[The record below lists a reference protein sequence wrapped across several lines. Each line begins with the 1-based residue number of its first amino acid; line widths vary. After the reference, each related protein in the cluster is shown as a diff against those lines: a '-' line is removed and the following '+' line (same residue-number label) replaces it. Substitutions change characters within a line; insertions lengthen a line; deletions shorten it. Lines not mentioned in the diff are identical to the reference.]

1 MTHGSTLATPALD
14 SVEGSRQCRG
24 PRTSYVWHE
33 WTSRPYDVRCG
44 LRRCVTPTS
53 IGYLDDRTTAEED
66 TVFELVLTIV
76 VLLAVAAAI
85 LLFERPRAEQIERDL
100 HEQAADRRDAA
111 AATPDPEQGPETED
125 RPDDPR

>member
-1 MTHGSTLATPALD
+1 MCDADTHRVPGRD
-14 SVEGSRQCRG
+14 D
-24 PRTSYVWHE
+24 
-33 WTSRPYDVRCG
+33 DV
-44 LRRCVTPTS
+44 
-53 IGYLDDRTTAEED
+53 EED
-66 TVFELVLTIV
+66 TVIERVLPIV

-111 AATPDPEQGPETED
+111 AATPDPEQSPETED

>member
-1 MTHGSTLATPALD
+1 MCDADTHRVPGRD
-14 SVEGSRQCRG
+14 D
-24 PRTSYVWHE
+24 
-33 WTSRPYDVRCG
+33 DV
-44 LRRCVTPTS
+44 
-53 IGYLDDRTTAEED
+53 EED

-111 AATPDPEQGPETED
+111 AATPDPEQSPETED

>member
-1 MTHGSTLATPALD
+1 
-14 SVEGSRQCRG
+14 
-24 PRTSYVWHE
+24 
-33 WTSRPYDVRCG
+33 
-44 LRRCVTPTS
+44 VTPTP
-53 IGYLDDRTTAEED
+53 IGYPDGTTTVEED

-85 LLFERPRAEQIERDL
+85 LLFERPRAKQIERDL

-111 AATPDPEQGPETED
+111 AAAPDPEQSPETED